1 MRKGPDAK
9 ASGPFLMHG
18 KTSRALQAPSARST
32 SSLSPLHARPG
43 LSYSPPRPSARAGPG
58 QPGAIRLRC
67 SQDRYRSSRARP
79 APAAEYREKLARP
92 LEEAKKARL
101 RSAQRAGQLDP
112 GADLDWSSTCSTRPS
127 SRGGCTAALR

>member
-1 MRKGPDAK
+1 AGDA
-9 ASGPFLMHG
+9 
-18 KTSRALQAPSARST
+18 ALAAVALLPEAVYVN
-32 SSLSPLHARPG
+32 G
-43 LSYSPPRPSARAGPG
+43 V
-58 QPGAIRLRC
+58 GALLV
-67 SQDRYRSSRARP
+67 AH
-79 APAAEYREKLARP
+79 RELARP